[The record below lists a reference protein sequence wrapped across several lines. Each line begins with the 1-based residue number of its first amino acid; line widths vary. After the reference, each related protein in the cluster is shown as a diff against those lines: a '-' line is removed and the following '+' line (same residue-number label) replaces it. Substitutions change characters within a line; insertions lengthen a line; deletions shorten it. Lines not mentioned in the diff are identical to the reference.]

1 MGKKV
6 DKKFEKEN
14 RKVILVVDNC
24 PAHPIIEGLKAVEL
38 LFLPPNTTSKT
49 KPMDQGMI
57 HSLKTKC
64 CKKIIQRLISA
75 AYIKKTFPKT

>member
-57 HSLKTKC
+57 HSLKAKC
-64 CKKIIQRLISA
+64 YKKIIQSLISA